1 MAQPSQIV
9 EYLGSV
15 LIRKGTAYTSTD
27 VLTNYPDAT
36 MLEMKSTKNNGTGID
51 SYIKVS
57 INGCD
62 MFPVPF
68 GDQTHIP
75 TTLTTYIFDEDCI
88 VAIGRYVQIT

>member
-1 MAQPSQIV
+1 MAQPSQII
-9 EYLGSV
+9 EYLGS
-15 LIRKGTAYTSTD
+15 ISIKKGTAYTSTQ
-27 VLTNYPDAT
+27 VLTKYPDAT
-36 MLEMKSTKNNGTGID
+36 MLEMKSTKNGTGID

-68 GDQTHIP
+68 GDQTHLP
-75 TTLTTYIFDEDCI
+75 NTLTTYIFDEDCI